1 MPFPDSYVQE
11 AMGGISTRAGG
22 GGSGTSNKPPAN
34 NTPANNTPANNTP
47 SSGTGFNATDQKW
60 IDSLPPDE
68 AVTSPCAESAAARE
82 KDCEVVRRR
91 TELQLEKVGCPSYV
105 SPKYNLNGQM
115 NPNPNYGGGGNGG
128 GCGYQQPYQQSTGCG
143 CGAPPQTQ
151 PSGGCNGGMC
161 TRT

>member
-11 AMGGISTRAGG
+11 AMGGIATRAGG
-22 GGSGTSNKPPAN
+22 KGSGGKGNATASSNNPPAN
-34 NTPANNTPANNTP
+34 TTPANTAP

-105 SPKYNLNGQM
+105 SPKYNLNGQI
-115 NPNPNYGGGGNGG
+115 NPNPNYGGGGGG
-128 GCGYQQPYQQSTGCG
+128 GCGYQQPYQQPAGCG
-143 CGAPPQTQ
+143 CGAPPQL
-151 PSGGCNGGMC
+151 SGGCTGGMC